1 MFTGTTD
8 TIVVCVS
15 PLTSIMM
22 DQQQK
27 FSLRGIRAEFVGE
40 AQTDAS
46 VIQRVLQGNLDLL
59 YISPENILNNTR
71 YRSMLLSQRYKEN
84 MSALVVDEAHCV
96 KTWCVNDVDV
106 SLFIYNFIIRGD
118 NFRVAFSQIGDL
130 RSIMSQNVRILAL
143 TATATSEVYKAVRNR
158 LSLDDPAVI
167 GLPPSRDNIKY
178 YVEPLPNI
186 NVLSDL
192 LTENLKHLCLSFS
205 KTLIF
210 CRTIAECSLLYQTI
224 RTKLG
229 KDFTHPCGYPDYHKF
244 RLVEMYTRASS
255 NDMKRKVLLSF
266 MAVNG
271 TLRIVIATT
280 AFGMGID
287 CPDILNVVH
296 YGPPANLEQYAQET
310 GRAGRNGE
318 SATALLL
325 YGNPGKNTQQDMINY
340 GSNTTQCRRNALF
353 KHFLFYKDNAF
364 VLSCCKCCDICEK
377 KCTCVHC
384 KE

>member
-96 KTWCVNDVDV
+96 KTWCVNDVDM

-130 RSIMSQNVRILAL
+130 
-143 TATATSEVYKAVRNR
+143 
-158 LSLDDPAVI
+158 
-167 GLPPSRDNIKY
+167 
-178 YVEPLPNI
+178 
-186 NVLSDL
+186 
-192 LTENLKHLCLSFS
+192 
-205 KTLIF
+205 
-210 CRTIAECSLLYQTI
+210 
-224 RTKLG
+224 
-229 KDFTHPCGYPDYHKF
+229 
-244 RLVEMYTRASS
+244 
-255 NDMKRKVLLSF
+255 
-266 MAVNG
+266 
-271 TLRIVIATT
+271 
-280 AFGMGID
+280 
-287 CPDILNVVH
+287 
-296 YGPPANLEQYAQET
+296 
-310 GRAGRNGE
+310 
-318 SATALLL
+318 
-325 YGNPGKNTQQDMINY
+325 
-340 GSNTTQCRRNALF
+340 
-353 KHFLFYKDNAF
+353 
-364 VLSCCKCCDICEK
+364 
-377 KCTCVHC
+377 
-384 KE
+384 